1 MHQTLYRKYRPA
13 TFDDVS
19 GQEHITNV
27 LRYETETGR
36 TAHAYLFCGSR
47 GTGKTTCAKILAK
60 AVNCEHPVNGNP
72 CGECA
77 SCRSIDSGNATD
89 VIEMDAASN
98 NGVDYIRDI
107 RDKIVYTPALLKKRV
122 YIIDEVH
129 MLSAG
134 AFNALLKTLEEPP
147 EHAMFILAT
156 TELQK
161 LPATIVS
168 RCQRFDFHRISVDAI
183 ATRLEYIAGKE
194 NIPITRRA
202 AELIARQAEGGMR
215 DAISLFELCS
225 SGAAVDEDRVT
236 AILGLSS
243 YAELAKVTEMIA
255 AGNTS
260 GLFSVVAGL
269 ASSSKD
275 IAVFWQELQ
284 NFYRDMMVCRYAESP
299 EQYLDL
305 PKDDLPLLKEAS
317 ERFSLQTMLAHT
329 TLLDSAYQTMLYAP
343 QNKRMTAELTL
354 VRLCDEQLNT
364 TPEALL
370 ARIREL
376 EDKVAL
382 LSAGVPVAAAAPAE
396 KPDKTESPAQ
406 KEAPEKTPVETSV
419 APAPSPAKGDGFM
432 PVHDISEALDRIT
445 RINASMK
452 DFLADCDVFVS
463 GDGKTVELR
472 TANDFAVTMLSGE
485 QSQKILEDTF
495 AVCKIAAPGT
505 TVRFVKT
512 ASKNDDPLADFMNF

>member
-1 MHQTLYRKYRPA
+1 MHQTLYRKYRPV

-27 LRYETETGR
+27 LRYETKTGR

-60 AVNCEHPVNGNP
+60 AVNCEHPVDGNP
-72 CGECA
+72 CGQCEA
-77 SCRSIDSGNATD
+77 CRSIDSGNATD

-168 RCQRFDFHRISVDAI
+168 RCQRFDFHRISIDAI
-183 ATRLEYIAGKE
+183 ASRLEYIAGKE
-194 NIPITRRA
+194 DFPITRRA

-215 DAISLFELCS
+215 DAISLLELCS

-243 YAELAKVTEMIA
+243 YAELAGVVRMIA
-255 AGNTS
+255 EGDTS
-260 GLFSVVAGL
+260 GLFRMVADL
-269 ASSSKD
+269 ANSSKD
-275 IAVFWQELQ
+275 MAVFWQELQ
-284 NFYRDMMVCRYAESP
+284 HFYRDMMVCRYTDKPDE
-299 EQYLDL
+299 YLDL
-305 PKDDLPLLKEAS
+305 PKDDLPLLREAS
-317 ERFSLQTMLAHT
+317 ERFSLQTLLAHT

-376 EDKVAL
+376 EDKIAL
-382 LSAGVPVAAAAPAE
+382 ISAGVPVPTSA
-396 KPDKTESPAQ
+396 
-406 KEAPEKTPVETSV
+406 TPVKPSD
-419 APAPSPAKGDGFM
+419 PAPSVQKTPEKPAAEPPAPVPEKPASSDELT
-432 PVHDISEALDRIT
+432 PVHDISEAIDRVT

-452 DFLADCDVFVS
+452 DFLADCKVYVS
-463 GDGKTVELR
+463 ADKKTVELR
-472 TANDFAVTMLSGE
+472 TANDFAIMMLSNE
-485 QSQKILEDTF
+485 QSRKILEDTF
-495 AVCKIAAPGT
+495 AVSKIALPGA

-512 ASKNDDPLADFMNF
+512 TSDSDDPLADFMNF